1 MTKYIYKYFSPKGL
15 KKSKNISNSSHLIIK
30 EAEKFGVDWKIIP
43 GTQIVT
49 LIYQGQEKSYYHQ
62 IPTATT
68 ALAVY
73 ATQNKK
79 ITSNLLQ
86 QAGISVP
93 RGFRMR
99 RDYNNEYLMDI
110 FEMLTKPLVV
120 KPSDGTWGENISLN
134 ITTPEQYFEAVDLAL
149 AYSQKKKT
157 GVIVEEMFSGE
168 EYRVL
173 CTREKVIGILKRVP
187 ANVTGNGKD
196 SIMQLIQQKNKEE
209 IRGPKGSNKSH
220 LRIIMDKSLKKYL
233 TEQNLNL
240 DTVPE
245 EGKQIFLRKVSNI
258 SQGGDAYDYTDIAH
272 SSVKD
277 IALKAINT
285 IPGLAFAG
293 IDFMSSDIT
302 KKQTKDNYVIIEIND
317 SPGFDIHDIPYQG
330 KNRHAAKEFLFL
342 IFPELRDIKV

>member
-1 MTKYIYKYFSPKGL
+1 MTKYIYKYFSPEGL
-15 KKSKNISNSSHLIIK
+15 KKSKNVSNSSHLIIK

-49 LIYQGQEKSYYHQ
+49 LNYHGQEKSYYHQ
-62 IPTATT
+62 IPTTTT

-73 ATQNKK
+73 ATKNKK

-86 QAGISVP
+86 QGGISVP
-93 RGFRMR
+93 RGYRIR
-99 RDYNNEYLMDI
+99 RDHNNDSLMEVFNI
-110 FEMLTKPLVV
+110 LQKPIVV
-120 KPSDGTWGENISLN
+120 KPTDGTWGENISLN

-157 GVIVEEMFSGE
+157 GVIVEEMFSGD

-173 CTREKVIGILKRVP
+173 CTRDKVIGILKRVP
-187 ANVTGNGKD
+187 ANVVGNGKD
-196 SIMQLIQQKNKEE
+196 SIKKLIQEKNKEE
-209 IRGPKGSNKSH
+209 IRGSKGSDKSH
-220 LRIIMDKSLKKYL
+220 LRIMIDKSLKKYL
-233 TEQNLNL
+233 AEQELDL
-240 DTVPE
+240 DTVLQK
-245 EGKQIFLRKVSNI
+245 GNQVFLRKVSNI

-272 SSVKD
+272 PSVKE

-302 KKQTKDNYVIIEIND
+302 KKQTKDDYVIIEIND

-330 KNRHAAKEFLFL
+330 KNRHAAREFLFL
-342 IFPELRDIKV
+342 IFPELRDLKV